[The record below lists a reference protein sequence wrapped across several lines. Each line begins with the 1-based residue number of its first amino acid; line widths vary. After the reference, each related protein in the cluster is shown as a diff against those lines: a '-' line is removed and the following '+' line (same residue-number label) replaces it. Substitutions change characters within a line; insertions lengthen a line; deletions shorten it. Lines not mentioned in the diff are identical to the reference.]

1 MQAAQTRHEILMAAR
16 GLFAAQGYQATRI
29 ADIADEANVSPQT
42 IYDSIGSKSAIVAAL
57 ADGLEADIGLD
68 ELVPRIAHG
77 DDPRDVIAALLE
89 ISRRLVSQ
97 AGDIQRALAQ
107 GAGEPELRELRTEGR
122 RRHRFGASQVIARL
136 DALGVLAPDADR
148 DRLTDSLA
156 ALTDGETVL
165 VFVDQYGWN
174 VDEAIDFLRRQIE
187 RELLEP

>member
-1 MQAAQTRHEILMAAR
+1 MAAR
-16 GLFAAQGYQATRI
+16 RLFAVQGYQATRI

-68 ELVPRIAHG
+68 ELIPRIVRG
-77 DDPRDVIAALLE
+77 DDPRDVIAAQLE
-89 ISRRLVSQ
+89 ISRRLVSR

-107 GAGEPELRELRTEGR
+107 GAGEPELHKLRAEGR
-122 RRHRFGASQVIARL
+122 HRHRFGASQVIARL
-136 DALGVLAPDADR
+136 DTLGALAPDADR

-174 VDEAIDFLRRQIE
+174 LDEAIDFLRRQIE